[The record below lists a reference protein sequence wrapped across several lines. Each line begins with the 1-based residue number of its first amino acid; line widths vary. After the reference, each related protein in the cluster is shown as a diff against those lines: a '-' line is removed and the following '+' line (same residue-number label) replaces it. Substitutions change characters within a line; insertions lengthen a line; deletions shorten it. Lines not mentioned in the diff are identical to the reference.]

1 MHILP
6 LWLFRSPMFYGT
18 SITLKI
24 SFWNWKERKC
34 QIMGLHDLCVV
45 LSMTLR
51 TLNNSFLLPRLWEF
65 IVKANNC
72 SCFYRSYNHLAAQS
86 ARKHVRRS
94 YFQVYFLVQTI
105 YFIQYLVIGW
115 AAVFYCHKNLFWS
128 KLYGLKTNVLYLK
141 IPIYVCLCFDFCI

>member
-6 LWLFRSPMFYGT
+6 RWLFRSLMFYGT

-34 QIMGLHDLCVV
+34 QNMCVV

-51 TLNNSFLLPRLWEF
+51 TLNNSFLPPRLWES
-65 IVKANNC
+65 IVANDC
-72 SCFYRSYNHLAAQS
+72 SCFYRSSNHLVAQT

-94 YFQVYFLVQTI
+94 YFLVLTI
-105 YFIQYLVIGW
+105 YFIQYPVIG
-115 AAVFYCHKNLFWS
+115 YCHKKHFLV
-128 KLYGLKTNVLYLK
+128 KTVMLKTKCALSQQHH
-141 IPIYVCLCFDFCI
+141 VCLCFDFTVFNDRKKHMHYLPSP